1 MDTISMAVL
10 GSSPTFDNLLTPLS
24 FEKTK
29 VTKMI
34 LSKRL
39 AQMYMEWKFKNL
51 FFRCSY
57 LTIDFLKVLLKCS
70 TQIFNGEVDELLS
83 TSV

>member
-1 MDTISMAVL
+1 MAVL
-10 GSSPTFDNLLTPLS
+10 ASSPTFDNLLSPLS

-39 AQMYMEWKFKNL
+39 AQIYMEWKLKSL
-51 FFRCSY
+51 F
-57 LTIDFLKVLLKCS
+57 LDVI
-70 TQIFNGEVDELLS
+70 
-83 TSV
+83 

>member
-39 AQMYMEWKFKNL
+39 AQMYVE
-51 FFRCSY
+51 
-57 LTIDFLKVLLKCS
+57 
-70 TQIFNGEVDELLS
+70 
-83 TSV
+83 